1 MIPQDLVLKVTPPR
15 VQRHVV
21 ARGRLL
27 SAADALRDAAALM
40 VRAPAGTGKTSLL
53 AQWRLEQLGLGVP
66 VAWVSA
72 QAIDD
77 PDRLAQSLALS
88 LRIAMGRPAFGRSV
102 LEDDRPGNLAGMTA
116 LLAELA
122 QSAASVLV
130 IVDEVDRLPA
140 ASRAAL
146 AYLLRNAP
154 LNVRVFMAARP
165 DGQLDIDDLIAY
177 GQCVEIGAAQ
187 LRFSLE
193 ETLQLVQ
200 ARFGARVGRDAAARL
215 HALTEGWPLGL
226 QLAISI
232 VARGTDAGAAIAGLG
247 AAGGALQGELV
258 GLLLADMDAAD
269 RDFLVRVSVLEL
281 LHPALCRAVTGVDD
295 AAARLTRLANDTPV
309 FAETEGGDWLRM
321 HSLVRDALRQRFA
334 SLDAAA
340 QVGAHASAA
349 QWLAAH
355 ELPDEA
361 ARHALS
367 AGQHQ
372 QAYALAERSLYES
385 LMRHG
390 RLGTVLEWL
399 AQLPPEELDSRPR
412 LLLAV
417 AWTLA
422 SSERHEEA
430 ARFVARILAQPGAS
444 DALRCECALILGGAA
459 VFADD
464 PDRFVALHAP
474 WTGEVPLTDPLLL
487 QSHANRMAYCALLE
501 GEPALARLREQ
512 HAARGHAGGVGGI
525 GVIGGVGQGTD
536 YIRRWSELVIGLSYV
551 WEGQALLAEPCLR
564 SAVASAEAQ
573 LGRRHRFS
581 CNLAALLAA
590 TAWELGLPGD
600 AAALLADRLDVL
612 EHSGLPESLMR
623 AYLTASRMAV
633 AEGAEHRAL
642 ELLAALD
649 AAGAA
654 RRLPRL
660 RIASLVEQVRVH
672 ARRHRAQTC
681 RELCDRIDRH
691 LADPAVP
698 QGPLWHRS
706 VGMLRDVAHAY
717 EGIASREWQG
727 ALAPLARADESARA
741 LGQGGLHI
749 ELLGLRALA
758 LERCG
763 QPSAALVHEAIDL
776 ARALGLQRVLADA
789 HPDLAAWVDALAVC
803 IDRPV
808 AAGIDGPAVAAP
820 PRTPAMPQ
828 STSAVLTPKEHE
840 VLALL
845 ARNLSNKEIG
855 RAMQAG
861 ETTIKWHVKNLFA
874 KLDAGT
880 RAQVVQRARILGLLG
895 GQH

>member
-15 VQRHVV
+15 VQRHLVS
-21 ARGRLL
+21 RGRLL
-27 SAADALRDAAALM
+27 SAADALCDAVALM

-66 VAWVSA
+66 VAWVAA
-72 QAIDD
+72 QAIDN
-77 PDRLAQSLALS
+77 PGRLAQSLALS
-88 LRIAMGRPAFGRSV
+88 LRIAMARPAFGRTV
-102 LEDDRPGNLAGMTA
+102 LEDDGAGTLVGMTA

-122 QSAASVLV
+122 QSGTSVVL

-154 LNVRVFMAARP
+154 LNARIFMAARP

-187 LRFSLE
+187 LGFTLE

-200 ARFGARVGRDAAARL
+200 ARFGTRVGRDMAAQL

-226 QLAISI
+226 QLTMSI
-232 VARGTDAGAAIAGLG
+232 LSRGADAGSTMAGLG
-247 AAGGALQGELV
+247 ALRGALRGALQGELV
-258 GLLLADMDAAD
+258 GLLLAGMDLAD
-269 RDFLVRVSVLEL
+269 HDFLVRVSVLEL

-309 FAETEGGDWLRM
+309 FAATEGGEWLRM
-321 HSLVRDALRQRFA
+321 HALLRDALRRRFEE
-334 SLDAAA
+334 LDEAE
-340 QVGAHASAA
+340 QVRAHAGAA

-355 ELPDEA
+355 DLPHEA

-372 QAYALAERSLYES
+372 QAYALAERGLYES

-390 RLGTVLEWL
+390 RLGAVLEWL
-399 AQLPPEELDSRPR
+399 AQLPEEELDRRPR

-430 ARFVARILAQPGAS
+430 SRFVARILARPEAG

-464 PDRFVALHAP
+464 SDRFVALHQP
-474 WTGEVPLTDPLLL
+474 WADAVPLTDPLLL

-512 HAARGHAGGVGGI
+512 QAARGHAGH
-525 GVIGGVGQGTD
+525 GTD
-536 YIRRWSELVIGLSYV
+536 YIRRWSDLVIGLSYV

-564 SAVASAEAQ
+564 SAFASAEAE

-581 CNLAALLAA
+581 CNLAALLAV
-590 TAWELGLPGD
+590 TAWERNLPGD
-600 AAALLADRLDVL
+600 ASALLADRLDVL
-612 EHSGLPESLMR
+612 EHSGLPESLML

-654 RRLPRL
+654 RQLPRL

-681 RELCDRIDRH
+681 SELCDRIDQH
-691 LADPAVP
+691 LADPSVP
-698 QGPLWHRS
+698 QGPLWRR
-706 VGMLRDVAHAY
+706 GADMLRDVAQAY
-717 EGIASREWQG
+717 EAIAAREWQG
-727 ALAPLARADESARA
+727 ALAPLERADTRARA
-741 LGQGGLHI
+741 LRHGGLHI

-763 QPSAALVHEAIDL
+763 QPAIALIREAVDL
-776 ARALGLQRVLADA
+776 ARALGLQRVFADA
-789 HPDLAAWVDALAVC
+789 HPELGAWVESLAGC
-803 IDRPV
+803 NEK
-808 AAGIDGPAVAAP
+808 PAVAV
-820 PRTPAMPQ
+820 PREPAAAFL
-828 STSAVLTPKEHE
+828 TASAVLTPKERE

-861 ETTIKWHVKNLFA
+861 ETTVKWHVKNLFA

-895 GQH
+895 GQY